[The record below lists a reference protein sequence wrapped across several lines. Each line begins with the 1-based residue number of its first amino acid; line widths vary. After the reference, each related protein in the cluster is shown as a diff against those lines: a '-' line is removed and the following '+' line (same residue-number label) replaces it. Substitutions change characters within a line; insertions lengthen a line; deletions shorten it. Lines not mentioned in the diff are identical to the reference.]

1 MTQKKREKKTES
13 PIKESKL
20 LYRHRIPSRY
30 MGKLHVKAAVIGAGM
45 AGLVAAR
52 ELCREGHQ
60 VVVFERANDV
70 GGTWLY
76 DPRIESDPLGLDP
89 GRNIVHASMYRS
101 LRVNLPRQLM
111 GFSDYPFLKKGWGDP
126 RSFPGHEEVLRFLRG
141 FMEDSGL
148 IELIRFGLSQPSRV
162 LEPKRF
168 GTNRFDI
175 NCRVRS
181 L

>member
-1 MTQKKREKKTES
+1 
-13 PIKESKL
+13 
-20 LYRHRIPSRY
+20 

-89 GRNIVHASMYRS
+89 GRNIVHASMHRS

-141 FMEDSGL
+141 FTEDSRL
-148 IELIRFGLSQPSRV
+148 IELIRCCTPTEGRWDQWAVEWRTHGGEEAAGVEVFEAVVVCNGKYTQPKIAEFPGTLSD
-162 LEPKRF
+162 L
-168 GTNRFDI
+168 T
-175 NCRVRS
+175 
-181 L
+181 